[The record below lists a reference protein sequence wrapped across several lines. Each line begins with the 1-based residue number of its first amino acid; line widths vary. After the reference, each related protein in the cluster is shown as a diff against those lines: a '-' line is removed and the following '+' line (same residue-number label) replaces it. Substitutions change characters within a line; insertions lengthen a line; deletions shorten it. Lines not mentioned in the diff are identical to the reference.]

1 MASSILTSLPSAAV
15 LIGVDTHKDQHVAVA
30 LDRHGAV
37 LGHLQIPATSKGY
50 QTLLEWAVGHGALQ
64 PADLL
69 VALEGSGSY
78 GAGLCRHL
86 LAAGCSVREV
96 SRPNRQLR
104 RQHGKDD
111 WIDAEMAARSLL
123 AGTAT
128 AEPKASDGPVEM
140 LRLLKST
147 KDSAVHARTKAINQL
162 KALLV
167 TVPAALR
174 EQLQNLRNKELLQRC
189 AQLRPGAITTPL
201 DAARLAAA
209 RLALR
214 SLARRIQQL
223 SAEIEALVLQLD
235 AITNELA
242 PQLKAAKGIG
252 TDNAS
257 ALLIAAGD
265 NPQRLRSEAAFAS
278 LCGVAPMP
286 ASSGKTHRHRLNR
299 GGNRQAN
306 SALYRIALIRLRWDE
321 ATRAYAE
328 RRTAEG
334 KSKLEIIRCLKR
346 FIARQV
352 YRLLV
357 PTNGQASTCID
368 GQTQP
373 C

>member
-78 GAGLCRHL
+78 GAGICRHL

-128 AEPKASDGPVEM
+128 AEPKTSDGPVEM

-147 KDSAVHARTKAINQL
+147 KDSAVHSRTKAINQL

-201 DAARLAAA
+201 ASA

-306 SALYRIALIRLRWDE
+306 SAMYRIALIRLRWDE

>member
-1 MASSILTSLPSAAV
+1 MAPPILTSLPNAAV

-50 QTLLEWAVGHGALQ
+50 QTLLDWAVGHGALQ

-128 AEPKASDGPVEM
+128 AAEPKASDGPVEM

-174 EQLQNLRNKELLQRC
+174 EQLQRC
-189 AQLRPGAITTPL
+189 AQLRPGAITTP
-201 DAARLAAA
+201 LAAA

-242 PQLKAAKGIG
+242 RRQLGRRAAI
-252 TDNAS
+252 AAFS
-257 ALLIAAGD
+257 ALILVLSFFRPVPEKRADWAAGVL
-265 NPQRLRSEAAFAS
+265 QLVLGGAVGFA
-278 LCGVAPMP
+278 L
-286 ASSGKTHRHRLNR
+286 
-299 GGNRQAN
+299 
-306 SALYRIALIRLRWDE
+306 
-321 ATRAYAE
+321 
-328 RRTAEG
+328 
-334 KSKLEIIRCLKR
+334 
-346 FIARQV
+346 
-352 YRLLV
+352 
-357 PTNGQASTCID
+357 
-368 GQTQP
+368 
-373 C
+373 

>member
-1 MASSILTSLPSAAV
+1 MAPSILTSPPNAAV

-50 QTLLEWAVGHGALQ
+50 QTLLDWAVGHGALQ
-64 PADLL
+64 PSDLL

-201 DAARLAAA
+201 AAA

-223 SAEIEALVLQLD
+223 SAEIEAVVLQLD

>member
-1 MASSILTSLPSAAV
+1 MAPPILTPLPNRAV

-96 SRPNRQLR
+96 NRPNRQLR
-104 RQHGKDD
+104 RQRGKDD
-111 WIDAEMAARSLL
+111 WIDAEIAARSLL
-123 AGTAT
+123 AGTAS

-147 KDSAVHARTKAINQL
+147 KDSAVHARTRAINQL
-162 KALLV
+162 KALLI
-167 TVPAALR
+167 TVPTALR
-174 EQLQNLRNKELLQRC
+174 EQLQNLCNKDLLQRC

-201 DAARLAAA
+201 SAA

-242 PQLKAAKGIG
+242 PQLKAVKGIG

-257 ALLIAAGD
+257 SLLIAAGD

-278 LCGVAPMP
+278 LCGVAPVP

-306 SALYRIALIRLRWDE
+306 SAMYRIALIRLRWDE
-321 ATRAYAE
+321 ATRTYAE

>member
-1 MASSILTSLPSAAV
+1 MAPPILTPLPNAAV

-50 QTLLEWAVGHGALQ
+50 QTLLDWATSHGALQ

-96 SRPNRQLR
+96 CRPNRQLR

-111 WIDAEMAARSLL
+111 WIDAEIAARSLL

-147 KDSAVHARTKAINQL
+147 KDSAVHARTRAINQL

-174 EQLQNLRNKELLQRC
+174 EQLQTLGNKELLQRC
-189 AQLRPGAITTPL
+189 AQLRPGAIATP
-201 DAARLAAA
+201 LAAA

-357 PTNGQASTCID
+357 PPKRQVT
-368 GQTQP
+368 P
-373 C
+373 CL

>member
-1 MASSILTSLPSAAV
+1 MAPSILTSLPSAAV

-50 QTLLEWAVGHGALQ
+50 QTLLDWAVGHGALQ
-64 PADLL
+64 PTDLL

-104 RQHGKDD
+104 RQQGKDD

-174 EQLQNLRNKELLQRC
+174 
-189 AQLRPGAITTPL
+189 
-201 DAARLAAA
+201 
-209 RLALR
+209 
-214 SLARRIQQL
+214 
-223 SAEIEALVLQLD
+223 
-235 AITNELA
+235 
-242 PQLKAAKGIG
+242 
-252 TDNAS
+252 
-257 ALLIAAGD
+257 
-265 NPQRLRSEAAFAS
+265 
-278 LCGVAPMP
+278 
-286 ASSGKTHRHRLNR
+286 
-299 GGNRQAN
+299 
-306 SALYRIALIRLRWDE
+306 
-321 ATRAYAE
+321 
-328 RRTAEG
+328 
-334 KSKLEIIRCLKR
+334 
-346 FIARQV
+346 
-352 YRLLV
+352 
-357 PTNGQASTCID
+357 
-368 GQTQP
+368 
-373 C
+373 

>member
-1 MASSILTSLPSAAV
+1 MAPSILTSLPSAAV

-50 QTLLEWAVGHGALQ
+50 ETLLEWAVGHGALQ

-128 AEPKASDGPVEM
+128 AEPKTSDGPVEM

-147 KDSAVHARTKAINQL
+147 KDSAVHARTRAINQL

-167 TVPAALR
+167 TVPTALR
-174 EQLQNLRNKELLQRC
+174 EQLQTLRNKELLERC
-189 AQLRPGAITTPL
+189 AQLRPGAIATP
-201 DAARLAAA
+201 LAAA

-265 NPQRLRSEAAFAS
+265 NPQRLRSEGAFAS

>member
-1 MASSILTSLPSAAV
+1 MAPSILTSLPSAAV

-50 QTLLEWAVGHGALQ
+50 QTLLEWTVGHGALQ

-78 GAGLCRHL
+78 GAGLCRNL

-147 KDSAVHARTKAINQL
+147 KDSAVHSRTKAINQL

-201 DAARLAAA
+201 APHAWRCAHWPGASSSSALKLRPWSCSSMPSPMSWHHSSRLPRA
-209 RLALR
+209 
-214 SLARRIQQL
+214 
-223 SAEIEALVLQLD
+223 
-235 AITNELA
+235 LA
-242 PQLKAAKGIG
+242 P
-252 TDNAS
+252 TT
-257 ALLIAAGD
+257 
-265 NPQRLRSEAAFAS
+265 P
-278 LCGVAPMP
+278 V
-286 ASSGKTHRHRLNR
+286 
-299 GGNRQAN
+299 
-306 SALYRIALIRLRWDE
+306 
-321 ATRAYAE
+321 
-328 RRTAEG
+328 
-334 KSKLEIIRCLKR
+334 RC
-346 FIARQV
+346 
-352 YRLLV
+352 
-357 PTNGQASTCID
+357 
-368 GQTQP
+368 
-373 C
+373 

>member
-1 MASSILTSLPSAAV
+1 MAPPILTPLPKAAV

-50 QTLLEWAVGHGALQ
+50 ETLLEWAVGHGALQ

-96 SRPNRQLR
+96 SRPNRQ
-104 RQHGKDD
+104 HGKDD

-128 AEPKASDGPVEM
+128 AEPKTSDGPVEM

-147 KDSAVHARTKAINQL
+147 KDSAVHARTRAINQL

-167 TVPAALR
+167 TVPTALR
-174 EQLQNLRNKELLQRC
+174 EQLQTLRNKELLERC
-189 AQLRPGAITTPL
+189 AQLRPGAIATP
-201 DAARLAAA
+201 LAAA

-242 PQLKAAKGIG
+242 PQLTAAKGIG

-265 NPQRLRSEAAFAS
+265 NPPTTALRSG
-278 LCGVAPMP
+278 LCVLVRCG
-286 ASSGKTHRHRLNR
+286 TH
-299 GGNRQAN
+299 
-306 SALYRIALIRLRWDE
+306 
-321 ATRAYAE
+321 
-328 RRTAEG
+328 
-334 KSKLEIIRCLKR
+334 
-346 FIARQV
+346 ARQL
-352 YRLLV
+352 RQN
-357 PTNGQASTCID
+357 PSASVEPRW
-368 GQTQP
+368 QP
-373 C
+373 SSE